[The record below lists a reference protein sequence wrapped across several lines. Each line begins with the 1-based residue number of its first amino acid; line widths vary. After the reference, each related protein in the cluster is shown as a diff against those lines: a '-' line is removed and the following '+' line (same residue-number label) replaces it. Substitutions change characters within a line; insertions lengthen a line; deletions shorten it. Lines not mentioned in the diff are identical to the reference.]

1 MPKEI
6 TLARG
11 GRPDPEALLRLAQA
25 EEHEARRGRLKI
37 FLGYSSGVGKS
48 FRMLDE
54 GRRRKERGQDIVVG
68 AVQPN
73 LGRDAEAI
81 LKRLEVIPLR
91 SVEGVP
97 LVDLEAILN
106 RHPEACIIDGL
117 AYDNPPGSRHPKRW
131 QDVGELLAAGISV
144 ITSLNLQYVG
154 EQQAQVEMITGRR
167 AVHSVP
173 ESFIKSAD
181 EIVIVDAPPEV
192 CERGVLSQAQL
203 SELREMALVLAADV
217 VDQQPGV
224 YRGAHERILVCITP
238 RTNLAR
244 MLESARVTAS
254 RFHGELYAVY
264 VTQPETTP
272 EDRDSL
278 ERNLAMAREAGAKVE
293 MLDGE
298 DPVTA
303 ILDFARKAGITQ
315 IFIGHTQR
323 RRGWLSKLASTPVD
337 RLLAKAES
345 FDVRVFP
352 Q

>member
-11 GRPDPEALLRLAQA
+11 GRPDPEALLRQVEA
-25 EEHEARRGRLKI
+25 EEHETRRGRLKI

-54 GRRRKERGQDIVVG
+54 ARRRKERGQDVVVG

-73 LGRDAEAI
+73 LGREAEAI

-97 LVDLEAILN
+97 IIDLEAILR

-117 AYDNPPGSRHPKRW
+117 AYDNPPASRHPKRW
-131 QDVGELLAAGISV
+131 QDVQELLEAGVSV
-144 ITSLNLQYVG
+144 ITSLNLQYVS
-154 EQQAQVEMITGRR
+154 EQQAQVEMITGKR
-167 AVHSVP
+167 ATQSVP
-173 ESFIKSAD
+173 ESFIKIAD
-181 EIVIVDAPPEV
+181 EIVIVDAPEEV

-203 SELREMALVLAADV
+203 SELREMTLVLAADV

-238 RTNLAR
+238 RTNLSK
-244 MLESARVTAS
+244 MLEIARVVAN

-264 VTQPETTP
+264 VTQPEITP
-272 EDRDSL
+272 EDRESL
-278 ERNLAMAREAGAKVE
+278 ERNLSMAREAGAKVE

-298 DPVTA
+298 DPVMA

-315 IFIGHTQR
+315 IFIGHTQQ
-323 RRGWLSKLASTPVD
+323 RGWLSKLAKTPVD
-337 RLLAKAES
+337 RLLAKAEG